1 MCATATTCFI
11 TSAWR
16 RVRHEDGII
25 SHEDKSPKKSVYEWR
40 NYERQMGQ
48 MHPGVQKTKNKNPS
62 LSLPHDSPCVSQI
75 CGVMQRAPP
84 SRVSLVDVSSVLEQE
99 LAGD

>member
-1 MCATATTCFI
+1 MKT
-11 TSAWR
+11 
-16 RVRHEDGII
+16 D
-25 SHEDKSPKKSVYEWR
+25 PKKTVCTSGETMRDKWYKCILELKK
-40 NYERQMGQ
+40 Q
-48 MHPGVQKTKNKNPS
+48 T